1 MKKLSQNALARR
13 QLLFFPL
20 AAIGSHF
27 FSSSVYAEEP
37 DIIKPGPVEEGCP
50 LNSGGPSLLN
60 SEWRVESI
68 YGNEIPKAIDIIMKV
83 NKTSLTGSS
92 GCNQYTA
99 SFKQVGYTGFQI
111 TKIDKGHEPCRV
123 VRPVE
128 GGPTINIGDL
138 EGGYL
143 RTIKRMGSVQHF
155 DDKLVFYNRSGN
167 QGIIMQKRIS

>member
-13 QLLFFPL
+13 QWLLLPL
-20 AAIGSHF
+20 AAIGSQL

-37 DIIKPGPVEEGCP
+37 DVIKPGKVEEGCP
-50 LNSGGPSLLN
+50 LNSGGPSLLD

-68 YGNEIPKAIDIIMKV
+68 YGNKINQAIDILMKV
-83 NKTSLTGSS
+83 NPNSLTGSA

-99 SFKQVGYTGFQI
+99 NFKQVGYTGFQVM
-111 TKIDKGHEPCRV
+111 KIAKGNTPCRV

-128 GGPTINIGDL
+128 GGPTVNVGDL

-143 RTIKRMGSVQHF
+143 RTLKRMGSVQNL
-155 DDKLVFYNRSGN
+155 DGKLVFYNRSGN
-167 QGIIMQKRIS
+167 KGIIMTKVS

>member
-13 QLLFFPL
+13 QLLLLPL
-20 AAIGSHF
+20 AAIGNHL

-37 DIIKPGPVEEGCP
+37 DAIKSGSVEEGCP
-50 LNSGGPSLLN
+50 LNSGGPSLLD
-60 SEWRVESI
+60 SKWRVESI
-68 YGNEIPKAIDIIMKV
+68 YGNKIPQAVDIIMKV

-99 SFKQVGYTGFQI
+99 NFKQIGYTGFQI
-111 TKIDKGHEPCRV
+111 TKIDKGTHPCQV

-128 GGPTINIGDL
+128 GGPTINVGDL

-143 RTIKRMGSVQHF
+143 RTIKRMGSVQLF

-167 QGIIMQKRIS
+167 QGIIMQKVTT